1 MQEGKACS
9 FDVVVVGAGIAGC
22 TAARELARYDLSIC
36 VLEAGNDIA
45 CGATRANSAIVHAG
59 FDPSPGTL
67 KARFN
72 VEGSK
77 AYPRWCDEL
86 GVQFRRNGSM
96 VLAFD
101 DEGRLKLEELV
112 RRADANGVEGV
123 RIVSGN
129 RAREMEPNVS
139 PEVACALVAPT
150 GGIVDPYGFAFAAA
164 ENACGNS
171 VRFLFNHRVEHIV
184 RVGGG
189 FIIEVAG
196 ERFFARAVVNAA
208 GLFADEI
215 NNMVSGKRFS
225 ITPRRGEYYLYD
237 TEYATTFEH
246 TMFQVP
252 GPLGKGVLVTPTIH
266 GNMLIGPNS
275 VSQASKTDLSTTQEG
290 LADIVER
297 ARRTWPAASPR
308 GAITNF
314 AGLRAAGESGDFVIG
329 EAADAPGFFNI
340 ACFESPGL
348 TSAPAVATFIAS
360 QVAARLGAGGNPSFN
375 PRRAPQ
381 LPFTAMTD
389 EQRERAIA
397 SDPAFGH
404 VVCRCCEVTEA
415 EVVRALRGPLPVLS
429 LDAIK
434 WRTGATMG
442 RCHGGFCSPEL
453 VEIMSRELG
462 CAPDAINKRLAGS
475 RMIASARADYVE
487 LAREGGN
494 PSKGKAREEA
504 GARYAAS
511 DARRSELGAPARIE
525 DSFDVVVIGGGAA
538 GMAAAASARR
548 AGVARV
554 AMVDREERPGGVLRQ
569 CVHNGFGLHRM
580 KAELTGPE
588 YAAQEEQAV
597 IDVGVTCE
605 YGVSV
610 LRIDDEGAGKLV
622 VGTRFGAELFLHAK
636 AVVLATGSRERGLGA
651 LGIAGARPSGVY
663 TAGCAQNFMNLQGLV
678 PGSTAVVLGSGDI
691 GLIMARRMSLS
702 GIRVLGVYE
711 IMPFSSGL
719 RRNIVQCLDDFG
731 IPLHLSRTVVRLEGE
746 TRLNAVVVAD
756 VDPSTRRPIEGTEE
770 RIPCD
775 TLVLSCGLI
784 PENEVAKTAGVAL
797 SPITGG
803 AVVDERLATS
813 VPGVFACGN
822 ALHVHDLADF
832 ASEEGE
838 RAGASAAAF
847 ARGDAEGT
855 THAAGVP
862 GESSIE
868 VVAGEGVRYVVPQV
882 ISRDAEGPVT
892 LSFRVSDVI
901 EGVRFEVRSCDDAG
915 AGEVLARARD
925 MVAVPAEMRRMKVDA
940 ESLAEC
946 SRIVVSAVSGLA
958 GRQAPAAEGGAR

>member
-59 FDPSPGTL
+59 FDPVPGTL

-101 DEGRLKLEELV
+101 DEGRSKLDELA
-112 RRADANGVEGV
+112 RRAQANGVEGV

-139 PEVACALVAPT
+139 PEAACALVAPT

-164 ENACGNS
+164 ENACGNG
-171 VRFLFNHRVEHIV
+171 VRFQFNHRVERIA
-184 RVGGG
+184 RADGG
-189 FIIEVAG
+189 FNLEAAG
-196 ERFFARAVVNAA
+196 ERFFARTVVNAA
-208 GLFADEI
+208 GLFADEM

-329 EAADAPGFFNI
+329 EVADAPGFFNI

-360 QVAARLGAGGNPSFN
+360 QVAVRLGAGGNPSFN
-375 PRRAPQ
+375 PRRALQ

-415 EVVRALRGPLPVLS
+415 EVVRALHGPLPVLS

-462 CAPDAINKRLAGS
+462 CAPDVIDKRLAGS

-487 LAREGGN
+487 LAREGGGLA
-494 PSKGKAREEA
+494 KGVLHEEA
-504 GARYAAS
+504 
-511 DARRSELGAPARIE
+511 DVRRSELGAPAWIE

-548 AGVARV
+548 AGAARV
-554 AMVDREERPGGVLRQ
+554 AMVDREERPGGVLKQ

-588 YAAQEEQAV
+588 YAAMEEQAV
-597 IDVGVTCE
+597 IDTGVTCE
-605 YGVSV
+605 YDVSV
-610 LRIDDEGAGKLV
+610 LRIDDEGSGKLV

-691 GLIMARRMSLS
+691 GLIMARRMTLS
-702 GIRVLGVYE
+702 GIKVLGVYE

-719 RRNIVQCLDDFG
+719 RRNIVQCLDDFD

-746 TRLNAVVVAD
+746 TRLSAVIVAD
-756 VDPSTRRPIEGTEE
+756 VDPATRRPIEGTEE

-775 TLVLSCGLI
+775 MLVLSCGLI
-784 PENEVAKTAGVAL
+784 PENEVAKTAGVEL
-797 SPITGG
+797 SSVTGG
-803 AVVDERLATS
+803 AVVNESLATS
-813 VPGVFACGN
+813 VPGIFACGN

-838 RAGASAAAF
+838 RAGAAAAAF
-847 ARGDAEGT
+847 ARGGASDA
-855 THAAGVP
+855 VP
-862 GESSIE
+862 SAGESSIE

-882 ISRDAEGPVT
+882 ISRDAEGQVT
-892 LSFRVSDVI
+892 LSFRVSDVV
-901 EGVRFEVRSCDDAG
+901 EGVRFEVRESEDAG

-940 ESLAEC
+940 GSLAGC

-958 GRQAPAAEGGAR
+958 ARQVPAAEGGAR

>member
-164 ENACGNS
+164 ENACGNG
-171 VRFLFNHRVEHIV
+171 VRFLFNHRVERIA
-184 RVGGG
+184 RADGG
-189 FIIEVAG
+189 FNIEVAG
-196 ERFFARAVVNAA
+196 ERFSARAVVNAA
-208 GLFADEI
+208 GLFADEM
-215 NNMVSGKRFS
+215 NNMVSGERFF

-348 TSAPAVATFIAS
+348 TSALAVATFIAS

-415 EVVRALRGPLPVLS
+415 EVVCALHGPLPVLS

-487 LAREGGN
+487 LAREGGGS
-494 PSKGKAREEA
+494 SKGEAPEEA
-504 GARYAAS
+504 

-548 AGVARV
+548 AGAARV

-651 LGIAGARPSGVY
+651 LGIAGARPSGLY

-702 GIRVLGVYE
+702 GIKVLGVYE

-847 ARGDAEGT
+847 ARGDA
-855 THAAGVP
+855 AGAPCVA
-862 GESSIE
+862 GKSSIE

-882 ISRDAEGPVT
+882 ISRDAEGQVT

-940 ESLAEC
+940 ESLVEC